1 MYTHIF
7 YGCTTRTVG
16 FLRRPRAGLAVPL
29 AGVSSSSSGRLRV
42 RGVRGSAFRWTGA
55 SSSASRG
62 GSLGIDGG
70 MYGSGSGG
78 CDFGRR
84 ASSIAIM
91 RGFFLGVTGTT

>member
-7 YGCTTRTVG
+7 YGCTTRTPG
-16 FLRRPRAGLAVPL
+16 FLRRPRVVGLAG
-29 AGVSSSSSGRLRV
+29 ASSGSSSGRLRV

-70 MYGSGSGG
+70 MYGPGSGG